1 MRNMVK
7 WLVLVL
13 LIVVGWFGWQWAND
27 AYWAVPVGA
36 AKTIEIPEGAD
47 GKAVATILEE
57 QDIVDSAGRYL
68 MYGRFDS
75 AVSRARAG
83 SYQIRPG
90 TNFREIARMLALGP
104 ARTEVQITIIEGE
117 TVDALVDQMEAD
129 HKIDPADTVRVIG
142 RSLDRV
148 PFDLALRD
156 TYPFLANLPRDRSL
170 EGYLFPNTYRV
181 WADQLP
187 EGLIAKQLDEFSKR
201 FSAAKPGTASAPLK
215 DLDDVIILAS
225 IVQDEVRSND
235 DMRTVAG
242 IFLNRL
248 RDGMALQS
256 DATLNYLTGS
266 GRSRATTRDLSID
279 SPWNT
284 YKYRGLPPSPIGNP
298 GETAIKAVLDPEVS
312 EYRYF
317 LTDKEGKTYYAR
329 TLEEHVANRQK
340 AGYSQ

>member
-1 MRNMVK
+1 MQKIVK
-7 WLVLVL
+7 WLVLA
-13 LIVVGWFGWQWAND
+13 LILVGVWFGWQWMNEI
-27 AYWAVPVGA
+27 YWAVPVGA
-36 AKTIEIPEGAD
+36 VITIEIPEGAD
-47 GKAVATILEE
+47 GKAVAQIL
-57 QDIVDSAGRYL
+57 QDSGIIPSANRYRL
-68 MYGRFDS
+68 YGRFDS
-75 AVSRARAG
+75 AASRARAG

-90 TNFREIARMLALGP
+90 TNLREIARLLALGP
-104 ARTEVQITIIEGE
+104 ARSEVRITVIEGE
-117 TVDALVDQMEAD
+117 SVDALIDQMEAD
-129 HKIDPADTVRVIG
+129 HQIDPADTVRVIG
-142 RSLDRV
+142 RSLNRV

-170 EGYLFPNTYRV
+170 DGYLFPNTYRV

-187 EGLIAKQLDEFSKR
+187 EGLVAKQLDEFSKR
-201 FSAAKPGTASAPLK
+201 FSAAKPGPASAPLK
-215 DLDDVIILAS
+215 DLDDIIILAS

-235 DMRTVAG
+235 EMRIVAG

-266 GRSRATTRDLSID
+266 GRARATSRDLSID

-298 GETAIKAVLDPEVS
+298 GEAAIKAVLDPEVT

-317 LTDKEGKTYYAR
+317 LTDKDGKTYYAR

-340 AGYSQ
+340 AGYTQ

>member
-1 MRNMVK
+1 MVK
-7 WLVLVL
+7 WLALALLLVG
-13 LIVVGWFGWQWAND
+13 VWFGWQWAND

-36 AKTIEIPEGAD
+36 VKTVEIPEGAD
-47 GKAVATILEE
+47 GKAVAKILED
-57 QDIVDSAGRYL
+57 QDIIESAGRYL

-75 AVSRARAG
+75 SVSRARAG

-90 TNFREIARMLALGP
+90 SNFREIARTLALGP

-170 EGYLFPNTYRV
+170 DGYLFPNTYRV

-187 EGLIAKQLDEFSKR
+187 EGLIGKQLDEFSKR
-201 FSAAKPGTASAPLK
+201 FSAAKPGANSAPLK

-235 DMRTVAG
+235 DMRIVAG

-266 GRSRATTRDLSID
+266 GRARANTRDLSID

-298 GETAIKAVLDPEVS
+298 GEAAIKAVLDPEPS
-312 EYRYF
+312 QFRYF

-340 AGYSQ
+340 AGYTQ

>member
-1 MRNMVK
+1 MVK
-7 WLVLVL
+7 WLVLAL
-13 LIVVGWFGWQWAND
+13 LIVGAWFGWQWVNV

-36 AKTIEIPEGAD
+36 IKTIEIPKESD
-47 GKAVATILEE
+47 GKAVAKILEE
-57 QDIVDSAGRYL
+57 QDIIESAGHYL
-68 MYGRFDS
+68 MYARFDS
-75 AVSRARAG
+75 SVNRAKAG
-83 SYQIRPG
+83 SYHIRPG
-90 TNFREIARMLALGP
+90 TNFREVARQLALGP
-104 ARTEVQITIIEGE
+104 ARSEIQITVIEGE
-117 TVDALVDQMEAD
+117 TVDALVDQLEAD
-129 HKIDPADTVRVIG
+129 HRIDPSDTVRVIG
-142 RSLDRV
+142 RSIDRV
-148 PFDLALRD
+148 PYDLALRD

-187 EGLIAKQLDEFSKR
+187 EGLVAKQLDEFSKR
-201 FSAAKPGTASAPLK
+201 FSAAKPVAKSAPLK

-235 DMRTVAG
+235 DMRIVAG

-266 GRSRATTRDLSID
+266 GRARATSRDLNID

-317 LTDKEGKTYYAR
+317 LTDKEGKAYYGR
-329 TLEEHVANRQK
+329 TLEDHVANRKK
-340 AGYSQ
+340 AGYTQQ